1 MLQFS
6 VRSVFLTTTA
16 IVAMIVLLM
25 IMLLKYGAITR
36 SDGVGTQLITLTSI
50 PSNTNHID
58 YVLLHA
64 NQPHQLVAKALRSND
79 NSAVHQYVDLAQVN
93 SLKPKGKEAEISI
106 SQQWSTT
113 ERTLTK
119 QRLNYTQTYQHL
131 VLNLRSTDGNSK
143 QYTIDLPIFCENTS
157 IDLSKSPQ

>member
-58 YVLLHA
+58 YA
-64 NQPHQLVAKALRSND
+64 
-79 NSAVHQYVDLAQVN
+79 YF
-93 SLKPKGKEAEISI
+93 
-106 SQQWSTT
+106 
-113 ERTLTK
+113 
-119 QRLNYTQTYQHL
+119 TQTNHI
-131 VLNLRSTDGNSK
+131 NLLPK
-143 QYTIDLPIFCENTS
+143 HFVQMTIQRYINTL
-157 IDLSKSPQ
+157 IWPK